1 MADPHSLIRLGAFG
15 DRKRLTSTI
24 QRRHHRAALSA
35 GRTASRIV
43 ALDCQARW
51 HPTTVLTKKLTFS
64 AWGLN
69 TKSAIQVR
77 LSKLLLI
84 LAAPVMATIRAKFGG
99 FHHGHL

>member
-1 MADPHSLIRLGAFG
+1 MAEPHSLIRFWALG

-24 QRRHHRAALSA
+24 QRQHHRALSTT
-35 GRTASRIV
+35 RTASSIV
-43 ALDCQARW
+43 ALDCLARW

-64 AWGLN
+64 AWGFN

-84 LAAPVMATIRAKFGG
+84 LAAPVMATIRANFGG
-99 FHHGHL
+99 FHNGHV